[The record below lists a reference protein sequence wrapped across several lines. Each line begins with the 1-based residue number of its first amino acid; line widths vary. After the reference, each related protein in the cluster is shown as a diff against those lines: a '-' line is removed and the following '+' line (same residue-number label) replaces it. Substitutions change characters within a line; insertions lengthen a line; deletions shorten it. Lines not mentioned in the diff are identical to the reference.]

1 MVTYSHITRSSNT
14 LLICFSNM
22 LFVGTEPI
30 FGAYTVITNTFN
42 CDILFIKDVNYSLW
56 YLTVMEECRDI
67 IMNTLE
73 NYYYSSV
80 YALTESSGTIPT
92 INITSKIDIFRE
104 AIIING
110 QPTLKAAIVDS
121 YSHCV
126 DCPLFDP
133 TIVGP
138 INKSYLIP
146 LESLAPNLLKK
157 YVFYNNYSISD
168 YQNYLYLTT
177 IYPLELHNS
186 NLHLESLGE
195 NHGAYIGIKYVDSNF
210 MTYLKRRWMI

>member
-1 MVTYSHITRSSNT
+1 MVTYSHITRGSNT

-22 LFVGTEPI
+22 LFVGTELI
-30 FGAYTVITNTFN
+30 FGSYNIINSTFN
-42 CDILFIKDVNYSLW
+42 CDILFIKDIDYLLW

-67 IMNTLE
+67 IINILE
-73 NYYYSSV
+73 KYHYSHM

-92 INITSKIDIFRE
+92 INITSNIDIFRE
-104 AIIING
+104 AVIING
-110 QPTLKAAIVDS
+110 QPTLKADIVDS

-138 INKSYLIP
+138 INKSYLTP
-146 LESLAPNLLKK
+146 LESLAHNLLKK
-157 YVFYNNYSISD
+157 YVFYNNDSISD

-210 MTYLKRRWMI
+210 MNYLKYRWML